1 MPPEKRT
8 RHEKQLENDLRSM
21 HQLCGHQL
29 CKIQRLQARI
39 STLEMKVAAYA
50 ELLKRAQKAQK
61 V

>member
-21 HQLCGHQL
+21 HQLCGFQL
-29 CKIQRLQARI
+29 EKIKRLQATI
-39 STLEMKVAAYA
+39 AKLERRLNAA
-50 ELLKRAQKAQK
+50 QDAQK